1 VLARNAVR
9 VSLGDHK
16 YNTINAWKRKL
27 TGSTKENIQ
36 NTAKHLGLKPEQ
48 IPRHIA
54 IIMDGNGR
62 WAKKHGKPR
71 LEGHRQGGKTV
82 EKIALDCVEM
92 GIEILTLYA
101 FSTENWKRPKAEVDG
116 LMYLY
121 TEYLVGIRPMMMKN
135 NVKLIHLGRLEELP
149 DKLQQELIG
158 SIEMTAGNT
167 GMILALALNYS
178 GRVELTDAARKIAQK
193 YKDGEIELDDIHP
206 DCISS
211 HLYTAELPEPDLL
224 IRTANERRVS
234 NFLLWQIS
242 YSEFYVTETYWP
254 DFRKADLEKAILDYS
269 KRRRRFGNIQ

>member
-1 VLARNAVR
+1 MPPGN
-9 VSLGDHK
+9 K
-16 YNTINAWKRKL
+16 KL
-27 TGSTKENIQ
+27 TSSIKENLQ
-36 NTAKHLGLKPEQ
+36 NTAKRLGLQPEQ

-62 WAKKHGKPR
+62 WAKKRGKPR

-82 EKIALDCVEM
+82 EKIALDSVHL

-101 FSTENWKRPKAEVDG
+101 FSTENWKRPKAEVNG

-121 TEYLVGIRPMMMKN
+121 TEYLVGIRPMMKKN
-135 NVKLIHLGRLEELP
+135 NVKLIHLGQMDNLP
-149 DKLQQELIG
+149 AKLQQELLG

-178 GRVELTDAARKIAQK
+178 SRVELTDAARKIAQK
-193 YKDGEIELDDIHP
+193 YKDGELKLDDITP
-206 DCISS
+206 DCISR
-211 HLYTAELPEPDLL
+211 HLYTADLPEPNLL

-242 YSEFYVTETYWP
+242 YAEFYVTETYWP
-254 DFRKADLEKAILDYS
+254 DFRKTDLEKAILDYS
-269 KRRRRFGNIQ
+269 KRQRRFGNIE